1 MLIALWYKNYNS
13 LLGKRASVMWSSFL
27 SVRCPKFQLGKDWI
41 VNKRL
46 QKTFRRAVPIPS
58 HLFFWAGVLVTWS
71 VQHRSGSLNYTCS
84 SCHTWIGIL
93 EYWMENA
100 ECSGWNEWLLTSWS
114 YLLTINTYTL
124 QEKTSLPF
132 PPFLWPESPYN
143 AHLHALSMGP
153 RESPLKYFIFFPIL
167 SKSQPW
173 CFCNPTLAVVLCLWD
188 KLHKGANF
196 SSMKI
201 QFPQCPLAAG
211 GVVTLHSSWDD
222 LLTTFK
228 NIYQHL
234 VQRLAWNCRF
244 LCTLSHLI
252 LISTQGCRHDNI
264 PILRMGVRVLSSKE
278 IGWLGHMDT

>member
-114 YLLTINTYTL
+114 YLLTINTYTHYR
-124 QEKTSLPF
+124 KRLPF
-132 PPFLWPESPYN
+132 PSLHSYGLSPPTMPISMPLAWDLEKVLWNILFFS
-143 AHLHALSMGP
+143 L
-153 RESPLKYFIFFPIL
+153 FFPRVNLGVSVI
-167 SKSQPW
+167 QP
-173 CFCNPTLAVVLCLWD
+173 
-188 KLHKGANF
+188 
-196 SSMKI
+196 
-201 QFPQCPLAAG
+201 
-211 GVVTLHSSWDD
+211 
-222 LLTTFK
+222 
-228 NIYQHL
+228 
-234 VQRLAWNCRF
+234 
-244 LCTLSHLI
+244 
-252 LISTQGCRHDNI
+252 
-264 PILRMGVRVLSSKE
+264 
-278 IGWLGHMDT
+278 